1 MTLRD
6 TELIGNKLVKHGFYR
21 NSRDHQHYYRS
32 PRSDYGIT
40 VHFTLDVNVW
50 AAMITYD
57 IDSHTQ
63 VIFNDHQAVFSIEW
77 LTEEYDKLV
86 AAFKFLRS

>member
-6 TELIGNKLVKHGFYR
+6 TELIGKELMKYGFYR
-21 NSRDHQHYYRS
+21 NSKDHQHYIS

-40 VHFTLDVNVW
+40 VHFKQYGSIWTAL
-50 AAMITYD
+50 ITHY
-57 IDSHTQ
+57 IDTHTQ
-63 VIFNDHQAVFSIEW
+63 VISNDHQAVFSIEW
-77 LTEEYDKLV
+77 LTEEHDKLV